1 MAENIINRVQKSGII
16 TIDLD
21 DVSVPENLFEI
32 DIKNWLHDELFLKE
46 KEYRNNIINH
56 NWSKYKN
63 GYVFI
68 HCSSDAI
75 IPTWAYM
82 LISSKIEEVTNKVV
96 IGDLKKIYDLI
107 FDEYLN
113 TLDYTKFTNKSVIIK
128 GCSSE
133 MIPISAYHKLT
144 TKLKPFAKSIMYGEA
159 CSAVPVFKKPK

>member
-144 TKLKPFAKSIMYGEA
+144 IKLKPFAKSIMYGEA

>member
-1 MAENIINRVQKSGII
+1 MVENIINRVQKSGII

-21 DVSVPENLFEI
+21 DVIIPENLFEI
-32 DIKNWLHDELFLKE
+32 DVKNWLHDELFLKE

-56 NWSKYKN
+56 DLSKYKN

>member
-96 IGDLKKIYDLI
+96 IGDLKKIYELI
-107 FDEYLN
+107 FDDYLN
-113 TLDYTKFTNKSVIIK
+113 NLDYTKFTNKSVIIK

>member
-1 MAENIINRVQKSGII
+1 MVENIINRVQKSGII

-21 DVSVPENLFEI
+21 DVNIPDNLFEI

-56 NWSKYKN
+56 DWSKYKN

-82 LISSKIEEVTNKVV
+82 LISSKIEEVTDKVV

-107 FDEYLN
+107 FNEYLSD
-113 TLDYTKFTNKSVIIK
+113 LDFTKFTNKSVIVK
-128 GCSSE
+128 GCSRE
-133 MIPISAYHKLT
+133 IIPLSAYHTLT

>member
-1 MAENIINRVQKSGII
+1 MDENIINRVQKSGII

-21 DVSVPENLFEI
+21 DVNIPDNLFEI

-56 NWSKYKN
+56 DWSKYKN

-107 FDEYLN
+107 FDEYLSD
-113 TLDYTKFTNKSVIIK
+113 LDFTKFTNKSVIVK
-128 GCSSE
+128 GCSRE
-133 MIPISAYHKLT
+133 IIPLSAYHTLT

>member
-1 MAENIINRVQKSGII
+1 MEKNIINRVQKSGIV

-21 DVSVPENLFEI
+21 DVNIPENLFEI
-32 DIKNWLHDELFLKE
+32 DIKNWLHQELFLKE
-46 KEYRNNIINH
+46 KEYRNNILSH
-56 NWSKYKN
+56 DWSKYKN

-96 IGDLKKIYDLI
+96 IGDLKKIYELI
-107 FDEYLN
+107 FEEYLHN
-113 TLDYTKFTNKSVIIK
+113 LDYKKFTNKSVIIK

-133 MIPISAYHKLT
+133 T
-144 TKLKPFAKSIMYGEA
+144 R
-159 CSAVPVFKKPK
+159 

>member
-1 MAENIINRVQKSGII
+1 MAKNIINRVQKSGII

-21 DVSVPENLFEI
+21 DVNIPDNLFEI

-56 NWSKYKN
+56 DWSKYKN

-107 FDEYLN
+107 FDEYLSD
-113 TLDYTKFTNKSVIIK
+113 LDFTKFTNKSVIVK
-128 GCSSE
+128 GCSRE
-133 MIPISAYHKLT
+133 IIPLSAYHTLT

>member
-1 MAENIINRVQKSGII
+1 MSEEIINRVQKSGII

-21 DVSVPENLFEI
+21 DVIIPENLFEI
-32 DIKNWLHDELFLKE
+32 DVKNWLHDELFLKE

-56 NWSKYKN
+56 DWSKYKN

-107 FDEYLN
+107 FEEYLN
-113 TLDYTKFTNKSVIIK
+113 NLDFTKFTNKS
-128 GCSSE
+128 
-133 MIPISAYHKLT
+133 
-144 TKLKPFAKSIMYGEA
+144 LK
-159 CSAVPVFKKPK
+159 

>member
-1 MAENIINRVQKSGII
+1 MDENIINRVQKSGII

-21 DVSVPENLFEI
+21 DVNIPDNLFEI

-46 KEYRNNIINH
+46 KEYRNYILNH
-56 NWSKYKN
+56 DWSKYKN

-159 CSAVPVFKKPK
+159 CSAVPIFKKPK

>member
-1 MAENIINRVQKSGII
+1 MVENIINRVQKSGII

-21 DVSVPENLFEI
+21 DVNIPDNLFEI

-46 KEYRNNIINH
+46 KEYRNYILNH
-56 NWSKYKN
+56 DWSKYKN

-107 FDEYLN
+107 FDEYLSD
-113 TLDYTKFTNKSVIIK
+113 LDFTEFTNKSVIVK
-128 GCSSE
+128 GCSRE
-133 MIPISAYHKLT
+133 IIPLSAYHTLT

>member
-1 MAENIINRVQKSGII
+1 MDENIINRVQKSGII

-21 DVSVPENLFEI
+21 DVNVPDNLFEI

-46 KEYRNNIINH
+46 KEFRNNILNH
-56 NWSKYKN
+56 DWSKYKN

-82 LISSKIEEVTNKVV
+82 LISSKIEEVTDKVV
-96 IGDLKKIYDLI
+96 IGDIKKIYELI
-107 FDEYLN
+107 FEDYLN
-113 TLDYTKFTNKSVIIK
+113 DLDYTKFTNKSVIVK
-128 GCSSE
+128 GCSRE
-133 MIPISAYHKLT
+133 TIPLSAYHTLT